1 MSTQTFTPE
10 QQAFAEAVR
19 DLAQRECGTREQR
32 DALTE
37 NGTSAHSPELYRRVA
52 ELGWLGIAVPEQYGG
67 SGGGAIDMCLFL
79 EEIAYGMIPI
89 AGFSISAISA
99 GPYERFGSEEL
110 KREVLG
116 GVAAGSVAA
125 IAMSEPGSGSDVG
138 SLTCRAERDNNGGFV
153 LNGQKTWISEAHIA
167 ETILVV
173 ARTDRSGSKHDGL
186 SMFSVPTDTP
196 GMEIRGIP
204 TMGGKLVN
212 DVFLTDCHVSAQRVV
227 GEVDKGWVQ
236 LMSGL
241 NIERLIIAAGSLG
254 AARRIFDDLLVYVK
268 QRKQFDSPI
277 GSFQTIKHRLAD
289 LATEIEL
296 VRLLTYDV
304 AAKTDANPGVMLPR
318 EASMAKLK
326 ATEVAKLVALEGMQM
341 MGGYGYATEY
351 DMEGHVRRN
360 LVGTIVGGT
369 SEIQREVIAMTYGL

>member
-37 NGTSAHSPELYRRVA
+37 NGTSAHSPELYRKVA

-138 SLTCRAERDNNGGFV
+138 SLTCRAERDNNGG
-153 LNGQKTWISEAHIA
+153 LSST
-167 ETILVV
+167 
-173 ARTDRSGSKHDGL
+173 ARRRGYRRPTSRRRSS
-186 SMFSVPTDTP
+186 SSRVPTAAAQSMTACRCSRSP
-196 GMEIRGIP
+196 LIRP
-204 TMGGKLVN
+204 EWR
-212 DVFLTDCHVSAQRVV
+212 SAAFPR
-227 GEVDKGWVQ
+227 W
-236 LMSGL
+236 
-241 NIERLIIAAGSLG
+241 AA
-254 AARRIFDDLLVYVK
+254 
-268 QRKQFDSPI
+268 
-277 GSFQTIKHRLAD
+277 
-289 LATEIEL
+289 
-296 VRLLTYDV
+296 
-304 AAKTDANPGVMLPR
+304 NW
-318 EASMAKLK
+318 
-326 ATEVAKLVALEGMQM
+326 
-341 MGGYGYATEY
+341 
-351 DMEGHVRRN
+351 
-360 LVGTIVGGT
+360 
-369 SEIQREVIAMTYGL
+369 